1 MLYKPDFED
10 IIPRMEAW
18 WHGDLLDRSC
28 IAIIAPNGKPRRT
41 VPEPA
46 TPFERRTD
54 PDYLFDAAE
63 AWMETT
69 YFAGE
74 AVPAFYP
81 DLGADVFSACLGAPL
96 EYSEHT
102 TWAKQ
107 TIADW
112 DHPPPFQIDRDSF
125 AWKWHHD
132 IYRVAAKRAEGKY
145 FLGAPDCHSG
155 GDCLLAMRGGSNLCL
170 DLYDHAPAVQA
181 AMSQLEKSVVQF
193 HDEWWPLIEAT
204 GQRGHTTSWLNTWS
218 PGRSNVIQLDLLA
231 MISPA
236 QFARFFSRELEVQ
249 MQALDNTVYHLDGP
263 DAIPHLPA
271 LHSLFGHTP
280 ARSAGADH
288 DPVIPIQWVPGAG
301 AAPMAGWIPLLKQ
314 IQAQGAN
321 LHLWCQP
328 DEVEPLMTELS
339 SRGLFL
345 STWSAGEEE
354 AEELIKLVARLTHE

>member
-1 MLYKPDFED
+1 
-10 IIPRMEAW
+10 
-18 WHGDLLDRSC
+18 
-28 IAIIAPNGKPRRT
+28 
-41 VPEPA
+41 
-46 TPFERRTD
+46 
-54 PDYLFDAAE
+54 
-63 AWMETT
+63 
-69 YFAGE
+69 
-74 AVPAFYP
+74 
-81 DLGADVFSACLGAPL
+81 
-96 EYSEHT
+96 
-102 TWAKQ
+102 
-107 TIADW
+107 
-112 DHPPPFQIDRDSF
+112 
-125 AWKWHHD
+125 
-132 IYRVAAKRAEGKY
+132 
-145 FLGAPDCHSG
+145 
-155 GDCLLAMRGGSNLCL
+155 
-170 DLYDHAPAVQA
+170 
-181 AMSQLEKSVVQF
+181 VQF